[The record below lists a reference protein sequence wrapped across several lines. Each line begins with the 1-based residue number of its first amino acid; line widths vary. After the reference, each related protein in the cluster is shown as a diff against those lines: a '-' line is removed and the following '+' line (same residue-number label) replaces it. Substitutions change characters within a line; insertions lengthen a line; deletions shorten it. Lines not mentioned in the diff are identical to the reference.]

1 MPWPTLPPEEARVA
15 AVALLP
21 AEEARVAETLRPPFL
36 SCATRSRAD
45 EAEPS
50 MLALLLAFGPFLTGL
65 IGGLFALGTTS
76 EELTAAMLRLIDW
89 PRGMNPE
96 V

>member
-1 MPWPTLPPEEARVA
+1 MKVRQSSARERERVDA
-15 AVALLP
+15 AVEGVP
-21 AEEARVAETLRPPFL
+21 
-36 SCATRSRAD
+36 
-45 EAEPS
+45 EPS